1 MCLVFL
7 YCQVFFFVFFYHLFG
22 ILLNGLCH
30 CYYQTNL
37 SEIIYDCEACKLSSS
52 FFFFLLRY
60 EFVFFVIFHEKS
72 LNLISIGQV

>member
-52 FFFFLLRY
+52 FF
-60 EFVFFVIFHEKS
+60 
-72 LNLISIGQV
+72 